1 MSRGRLALLVGALL
15 LMTMAATWW
24 LTGRAPAPESPLP
37 ANAEPSAQPS
47 APEPAGEPAKP
58 GSVVIDAV
66 TQDGIVLHI
75 VKPAALLRPAAP
87 YGPAYAALLPQAEA
101 GDLPAQYQLG
111 LLLYECRDAPADEAA
126 LEREVEDIHQTRRRG
141 AWDIDDPDTE
151 AKQLRQQYADCAGVP
166 TEARGRYRDWLRSAA
181 DAGLLEAQLDMM
193 YHLPQREF
201 CQYLYQC
208 TPEQRTAQAAL
219 QAESLH
225 YLTLAR
231 DAGSVSALWTFGAWY
246 QGDEVLP
253 VNDVEAYAH
262 YYALDQIQAAAG
274 ADRRFGAMIRSIRG
288 KLRPVD
294 LAQAEARA
302 AELLSNPRCCVLTP

>member
-1 MSRGRLALLVGALL
+1 MSRGRAALLVGALL
-15 LMTMAATWW
+15 LIIVTLGW
-24 LTGRAPAPESPLP
+24 LLRSSPTSPVLPPVNDDQADQPPA
-37 ANAEPSAQPS
+37 AEPVTA
-47 APEPAGEPAKP
+47 PAKP
-58 GSVVIDAV
+58 QPVVIDAV
-66 TQDGIVLHI
+66 TQDGIALHI
-75 VKPAALLRPAAP
+75 VKPVPLGRPQAP
-87 YGPAYAALLPQAEA
+87 YGPAYEALLPQAEA
-101 GDLPAQYQLG
+101 GDLPTQYQLG
-111 LLLYECRDAPADEAA
+111 LLLYECRDAPSDGVT
-126 LEREVEDIHQTRRRG
+126 LEREVEKVHQTRRRG

-151 AKQLRQQYADCAGVP
+151 AQELRELYADCAGVP
-166 TEARGRYRDWLRSAA
+166 GEVRGRYRDWLRSAA
-181 DAGLLEAQLDMM
+181 DGGLLQAQIDMM

-208 TPEQRTAQAAL
+208 TPEQRREQAAL

-225 YLTLAR
+225 YLSLAR

-246 QGDEVLP
+246 QSDEVLP
-253 VNDVEAYAH
+253 VNDIEAYAH

-274 ADRRFGAMIRSIRG
+274 IDRRLLPMIQSIKN